1 MAVQMPD
8 VDPDRDFAACFVQ
21 ARRLS
26 AGTVDVPGEEPG
38 QRSVA
43 IVTPWRLIMPIP
55 CPPRQS
61 VSAAMLASIRAIVPP
76 HPKQAVTVIALNDV
90 VKQGALTPGQAN
102 TLIPFLGYLVGMAYD
117 GHTVVVFEGHPSA
130 LRAGCSDADVLIVD
144 QAMVEHLQN
153 DWIEVAS
160 AAMRKPRILIFGRDG
175 SIAAVN
181 PQRWPGKS
189 EDPARSKGP

>member
-1 MAVQMPD
+1 MGLQMPE
-8 VDPDRDFAACFVQ
+8 VDPGRDLASCFAQ
-21 ARRLS
+21 ARQLS

-43 IVTPWRLIMPIP
+43 IVTPGRLIMPIP
-55 CPPRQS
+55 CPPPQS

-76 HPKQAVTVIALNDV
+76 EPKLAITVVAFSDV
-90 VKQGALTPGQAN
+90 VKQGALTPGQVNA
-102 TLIPFLGYLVGMAYD
+102 LIPFLGYLVGMACD

-130 LRAGCSDADVLIVD
+130 LRVGCSDADVLIVD
-144 QAMVEHLQN
+144 QAMVEHLQK

-160 AAMRKPRILIFGRDG
+160 TAMRNPRILIFGRDG

-181 PQRWPGKS
+181 PQRWPGRG